1 MAQLTQEQSRENIRR
16 KKAMIDSGILP
27 RNYKDMGSNA
37 VNGNWGPWLETKY
50 QEYLKSISKTQP
62 LQQQASIAPAAP
74 VASAL
79 SFGRI
84 HPALG
89 VAAGLATAA
98 YTNSDALQKTGN
110 FVSNAIV
117 PAIETSI
124 SKAWEKAKGW
134 FSRHDEFPEES
145 LDWKPEEAEETPAE
159 ETIEEPAEETVE
171 ESTEEPV
178 EEPEEPKNKK
188 DNKKK
193 SKKPEKQK
201 EPLSKG
207 EKAARIAGITAL
219 SMPAATMGIDVVAN
233 IVDGDTV
240 FNPRATKKLFDVGKG
255 IVKRSG
261 LTNGIVWGNDTIRFG
276 KDLIPVKT
284 DTIKTDTVEWQP
296 ISPEAQA
303 INDSIVKEQVVWKQQ
318 NPIFS
323 GYGN

>member
-1 MAQLTQEQSRENIRR
+1 MTQLTQEQSRENIRR

-37 VNGNWGPWLETKY
+37 INGNWGPWLETKY

-62 LQQQASIAPAAP
+62 LQQQASIAPATP

-98 YTNSDALQKTGN
+98 YTNSDALQKTGD
-110 FVSNAIV
+110 FVSNAVV
-117 PAIETSI
+117 PAIKS
-124 SKAWEKAKGW
+124 SLSNAWETAKGW
-134 FSRHDEFPEES
+134 FSKHDDDD
-145 LDWKPEEAEETPAE
+145 LDETAEEPE
-159 ETIEEPAEETVE
+159 ETIEEPAEETIE
-171 ESTEEPV
+171 EST

-188 DNKKK
+188 ENKKK

-201 EPLSKG
+201 KPLSKG
-207 EKAARIAGITAL
+207 EKAARAVGITAL
-219 SMPAATMGIDVVAN
+219 SMPAATMGIDVLTN
-233 IVDGDTV
+233 IVDSDTV
-240 FNPRATKKLFDVGKG
+240 FNPKLTNKLLNVGKG
-255 IVKRSG
+255 IVERSG
-261 LTNGIVWGNDTIRFG
+261 LTNGVVWDNDTTYFR
-276 KDLIPVKT
+276 KEPTSVKT
-284 DTIKTDTVEWQP
+284 DTINTDTVKWEP

-303 INDSIVKEQVVWKQQ
+303 INDSIVKKQTVWRQQ

>member
-27 RNYKDMGSNA
+27 RNYKDMGSNT

-62 LQQQASIAPAAP
+62 LQQQQASVVP
-74 VASAL
+74 VSSAL

-98 YTNSDALQKTGN
+98 YTNSDALQKTGE
-110 FVSNAIV
+110 FVSNAVV

-124 SKAWEKAKGW
+124 SKAWKKAKGW
-134 FSRHDEFPEES
+134 FSRQDEFPEES
-145 LDWKPEEAEETPAE
+145 LDWKPEEVEETPVE
-159 ETIEEPAEETVE
+159 ETIEEPVEETIE
-171 ESTEEPV
+171 ESTEEII

-201 EPLSKG
+201 KPLSKG

-233 IVDGDTV
+233 IVDGDTI

-261 LTNGIVWGNDTIRFG
+261 LTNGIVWGNDTIYF
-276 KDLIPVKT
+276 KDKPTPTIT
-284 DTIKTDTVEWQP
+284 DTINTDTVEWEP

-318 NPIFS
+318 SPIFS
-323 GYGN
+323 NYGN

>member
-37 VNGNWGPWLETKY
+37 INGNWGPWLETKY

-62 LQQQASIAPAAP
+62 LQQQASIAPATP

-98 YTNSDALQKTGN
+98 YTNSDALQKTGD
-110 FVSNAIV
+110 FVSNAVV
-117 PAIETSI
+117 PAIKS
-124 SKAWEKAKGW
+124 SLSNAWETAKGW
-134 FSRHDEFPEES
+134 FSKHDDDDLDETVEES
-145 LDWKPEEAEETPAE
+145 E
-159 ETIEEPAEETVE
+159 ETIEEPAEE
-171 ESTEEPV
+171 PA
-178 EEPEEPKNKK
+178 EEPEQPKNKK
-188 DNKKK
+188 EGKKK
-193 SKKPEKQK
+193 SEKQK
-201 EPLSKG
+201 KPLSKTKKTVRFLG
-207 EKAARIAGITAL
+207 TA
-219 SMPAATMGIDVVAN
+219 AATAPALTMVIDVLTN
-233 IVDGDTV
+233 FVDVDTV
-240 FNPRATKKLFDVGKG
+240 FNPKFTKKLFDTGKG
-255 IVKRSG
+255 LVERSG

-276 KDLIPVKT
+276 KDSIPVKT
-284 DTIKTDTVEWQP
+284 DTIKTDTVEWTP

-303 INDSIVKEQVVWKQQ
+303 INDSIVKEQAVWRQQ

>member
-27 RNYKDMGSNA
+27 RNYKDMGSNT

-62 LQQQASIAPAAP
+62 LQQQQASVVP
-74 VASAL
+74 VSSAL

-98 YTNSDALQKTGN
+98 YTNSDALQKTGE
-110 FVSNAIV
+110 FVSNAVV
-117 PAIETSI
+117 PAIKS
-124 SKAWEKAKGW
+124 SLSNAWETARGW
-134 FSRHDEFPEES
+134 FSKYDDDDDLDETAEES
-145 LDWKPEEAEETPAE
+145 E
-159 ETIEEPAEETVE
+159 ETIEEPVEETIE
-171 ESTEEPV
+171 ESTEEII

-201 EPLSKG
+201 KPLSKG
-207 EKAARIAGITAL
+207 EKTVRFLGTAVATP
-219 SMPAATMGIDVVAN
+219 PALTMGADVITN
-233 IVDGDTV
+233 FVDEDTV
-240 FNPRATKKLFDVGKG
+240 FNPKFTKKLFDVGKG
-255 IVKRSG
+255 AVERSG

-276 KDLIPVKT
+276 KDPIPAKT
-284 DTIKTDTVEWQP
+284 DTITTDTVEWTP

-318 NPIFS
+318 SPIFS
-323 GYGN
+323 NYGN

>member
-37 VNGNWGPWLETKY
+37 INGNWGPWLETKY

-62 LQQQASIAPAAP
+62 LQQQQASVAP

-98 YTNSDALQKTGN
+98 YTNSDALQKTGE

-145 LDWKPEEAEETPAE
+145 LDWKPEEVEETPAE
-159 ETIEEPAEETVE
+159 ETIEE
-171 ESTEEPV
+171 STEETI

-193 SKKPEKQK
+193 SKKSEKQK
-201 EPLSKG
+201 KPLSKG
-207 EKAARIAGITAL
+207 EKTVRFLGTAVATP
-219 SMPAATMGIDVVAN
+219 PALTMGADVITN
-233 IVDGDTV
+233 FVDEDTV
-240 FNPRATKKLFDVGKG
+240 FNPKFTKKLFDVGKG
-255 IVKRSG
+255 VVERSG

-276 KDLIPVKT
+276 KDPIPVKT

-318 NPIFS
+318 SPIFS